1 MYTNALPLWLQWIDG
16 SALLLIALIAWAL
29 YKVRN
34 S

>member
-1 MYTNALPLWLQWIDG
+1 MFTNALPWWLQWIDG
-16 SALLLIALIAWAL
+16 SALLLIALLMWAL

>member
-1 MYTNALPLWLQWIDG
+1 MYTNALPWWLQWIDG
-16 SALLLIALIAWAL
+16 SALLLIALLMWAL